1 MMLPRVTKDRL
12 HPMSA
17 RRRSVRPRG
26 GGGPERAGF
35 TTIELLT
42 VVAILVILVAMTVIG
57 FRFVG
62 DRAKGNTVQV
72 TLESLRGM
80 LQEAESAGLLRRQPP
95 GLFQSD
101 NVWVRID
108 PDTNGPYN
116 NGLIP
121 DLWRRH
127 DVSTQSA
134 DSVAI
139 WSPGNVTASRLP
151 STWVDFDINAADN
164 APGVNWRDA
173 PAIKNTAL
181 ALAMLRTVPGVAKS
195 LDSLPNSVTR
205 IPEFYSTSTPYSR
218 GQRVIFRQTNNA
230 SLFTGPAAVY
240 VAQRDLAPGIAPT
253 PGSDN
258 TDWARDFGA
267 ILDSFNNPILFVP
280 ASGLHLGTRYSAS
293 RSYAPGDRV
302 FTAAGTARSYFECIA
317 QTTPGTSP
325 ANTSFWRP
333 AQPVR
338 SPDGKPF
345 WASAGP
351 DGDFD
356 TPADNLYSFEN

>member
-1 MMLPRVTKDRL
+1 MMLPRVTKDSL
-12 HPMSA
+12 HRMSV
-17 RRRSVRPRG
+17 RRRSGQPSGSGRRG
-26 GGGPERAGF
+26 AAGF
-35 TTIELLT
+35 TTVELLT
-42 VVAILVILVAMTVIG
+42 VVAILVILVAITVIG

-80 LQEAESAGLLRRQPP
+80 LQEADSAGLLRRQPP

-108 PDTNGPYN
+108 PDGNGPYN

-127 DVSTQSA
+127 DVSVQSA
-134 DSVAI
+134 ASVAI
-139 WSPGNVTASRLP
+139 WSPGNVTAARLP
-151 STWVDFDINAADN
+151 SAWADFDLSASGDGAN
-164 APGVNWRDA
+164 NWRDA

-205 IPEFYSTSTPYSR
+205 IPEFYSSSSPYSR
-218 GQRVIFRQTNNA
+218 GQRVIFRQNNNA

-267 ILDSFNNPILFVP
+267 ILDSFGNPILFVP

-302 FTAAGTARSYFECIA
+302 FTAAGTARSYFECVA